1 MCTTIQ
7 MRTAHRAPSS
17 VTGLTQADCR
27 GCVLSSRCLPS
38 VLGRNDIPA
47 DELRFRSSTLVKG
60 QLLFEEGDRATSLY
74 MVRTGAMSASRA
86 NVYGAQQILSFSL
99 RGDLVGA
106 CSLHEPRHQVTV
118 RAVQRTA
125 LCELPLDVLH
135 RLSSING
142 GVARFLRKA
151 LSKELKRNREA
162 RLQLAVPRADS
173 RVASFLAWYAGA
185 LIERRLSAARFR
197 LPMSRVEIANHL
209 GLAVESVSRALAE
222 LRAEGILEASG
233 REIEILDSCRLWE
246 VACSMQFRR
255 AARVPARRLSPDVI
269 AAC

>member
-1 MCTTIQ
+1 MLHDSNMHCVT
-7 MRTAHRAPSS
+7 SS
-17 VTGLTQADCR
+17 ALGVRQPACR
-27 GCVLSSRCLPS
+27 DCVLFSQCLPS
-38 VLGRNDIPA
+38 ALGDDLPA
-47 DELRFRSSTLVKG
+47 HELRFRTSTLSKG
-60 QLLFEEGDRATSLY
+60 QLLFEAGHRATSLFV
-74 MVRTGAMSASRA
+74 VRSGAVSASRT
-86 NVYGAQQILSFSL
+86 NDYGVQQILSFSL
-99 RGDLVGA
+99 RGDLIGA
-106 CSLHEPRHQVTV
+106 SLLHEAEHLVTV

-125 LCELPLDVLH
+125 LCEFPLDALH

-142 GVARFLRKA
+142 GVVRFLRKA

-255 AARVPARRLSPDVI
+255 AARVPARRLSPDVV